1 MVIFRAEE
9 GSRLLNRCFDAK
21 GISYTDIPAYTTRVD
36 WRKRICSSGPWT
48 AADYM
53 TFASGSAVRAF
64 AEMAGAK
71 DGHPKIVCI
80 GPVTAEAAAGAGL
93 KVAAVAEDYTIE
105 GLTQCVCRQ
114 EIKE

>member
-1 MVIFRAEE
+1 
-9 GSRLLNRCFDAK
+9 
-21 GISYTDIPAYTTRVD
+21 VD
-36 WRKRICSSGPWT
+36 WRKKDMLIRAMDG
-48 AADYM
+48 ADYM